1 MGRTKRQHYVPQ
13 SYLKRFSFDGTR
25 LHTFL
30 IKQGN
35 STTLTSG
42 ELKNFWKEISVSD
55 VCVAKDYYTIDEQN
69 APNNNGTHAMALEK
83 DFFQDFAEPLLLDVI
98 DTWERL
104 ATRILTDK
112 YPVASIRFSEE
123 QRINLAL
130 CAFIQ
135 YHRCPRIRHHVESVD
150 TVIKLHHKL
159 SRQEKGLPVDPNFK
173 GLDVA
178 FSHADKTY
186 LNPYLWRM
194 FYTKLS
200 SYCLL
205 LRVSDNGNFFTSD
218 NPVVIHKLGA
228 KGCDVFNV
236 NFYTDDFSLFFPLTP
251 NVMLEYYCPKVFPE
265 ALSMNDT
272 ISIVSEQY
280 EEQVNKYQYINAEK
294 FVFSPKNDFSLFI
307 KPNNDK

>member
-1 MGRTKRQHYVPQ
+1 MGRTKRQHYVPK
-13 SYLKRFSFDGTR
+13 SYLKRFSFDGTL

-30 IKQGN
+30 LN
-35 STTLTSG
+35 PNTPSTLSED
-42 ELKNFWKEISVSD
+42 ELKEIWKDISLSD
-55 VCVAKDYYTIDEQN
+55 VCVSKDYYTIDEQN
-69 APNNNGTHAMALEK
+69 PHNNNGAKAMALEK
-83 DFFQDFAEPLLLDVI
+83 GFFQDFAEPKLLDVI

-104 ATRILTDK
+104 ANRLLADK
-112 YPVASIRFSEE
+112 VPVASIRFSEA
-123 QRINLAL
+123 QRMDLAL
-130 CAFIQ
+130 SAFIQ
-135 YHRCPRIRHHVESVD
+135 YHRCPRVRHHIESVD
-150 TVIKLHHKL
+150 EVIKLHHKYTQ
-159 SRQEKGLPVDPNFK
+159 QEKGLPIDPNFK
-173 GLDVA
+173 SIDVA
-178 FSHADKTY
+178 FSHADKTF

-228 KGCDVFNV
+228 KGYNVFNV

-251 NVMLEYYCPKVFPE
+251 NIILEYYCPSAFPD

-272 ISIVSEQY
+272 MSIVSKNY

-307 KPNNDK
+307 KPNNEK

>member
-35 STTLTSG
+35 STTLTSE
-42 ELKNFWKEISVSD
+42 ELKDLWKDISVSD

-69 APNNNGTHAMALEK
+69 APNNNGAHAMVLEK
-83 DFFQDFAEPLLLDVI
+83 DFFQNFAEPLLLNVI

-104 ATRILTDK
+104 ANRILTDK
-112 YPVASIRFSEE
+112 YTVASIRFSEE

-135 YHRCPRIRHHVESVD
+135 YHRCPRIRHQVESVD
-150 TVIKLHHKL
+150 TVIKLHHKY
-159 SRQEKGLPVDPNFK
+159 SQQEKGLPVDPNFK
-173 GLDVA
+173 SLDVA

-205 LRVSDNGNFFTSD
+205 LRVSNNGNFFTSD
-218 NPVVIHKLGA
+218 NPVVIHKLGV
-228 KGCDVFNV
+228 KGNDVFNV

-251 NVMLEYYCPKVFPE
+251 NIMLECYCPTVFPD
-265 ALSMNDT
+265 ALHMNDT
-272 ISIVSEQY
+272 MSTVTKNY
-280 EEQVNKYQYINAEK
+280 EDQVNKYQYINAEK
-294 FVFSPKNDFSLFI
+294 FIFSPTNDFSLFI
-307 KPNNDK
+307 KPNNEQ